1 MEGGNREQT
10 GRMTV
15 EQRVDRLQR
24 DIRTETDRILQERR
38 TIPRAAVMPQA
49 MPQAGQQ
56 MADDH
61 ELARRLQ
68 VQEMMAPLMAARRA
82 VQQEMLERQRVML
95 ERRRAATLVALTT
108 NTAEVVHKSTPKQGE
123 GDGQQDQCSVCM
135 EQFQDGEQLRLL
147 PCMHKYHKC
156 CIDEW
161 FNSSPACPVCKH
173 SIIPSA
179 STASGSQAPVVI
191 D

>member
-1 MEGGNREQT
+1 
-10 GRMTV
+10 
-15 EQRVDRLQR
+15 
-24 DIRTETDRILQERR
+24 
-38 TIPRAAVMPQA
+38 
-49 MPQAGQQ
+49 

-82 VQQEMLERQRVML
+82 VQQEMIERQRVML